1 LLLSVAGAL
10 LGLWLA
16 EGRLSKAWAKAA
28 SAVLGAALTLVA
40 GTLLGWLDRWLP
52 VYGYGTLILAGFLL
66 GVWLAARRSA
76 AIGIAP
82 HHCLDLGL
90 WGVVGGLFGARLFYV
105 IQYWSHY
112 SPFGPEGPR
121 GLLRVFAF
129 WEGGLVF
136 FGAFVA
142 AILTAVFYCRRH
154 HLPTLPFLDLAA
166 PSLIAGQAL
175 GRLGCFMRGCCFG
188 KETALPWAV
197 RFPPESE
204 AYSDY
209 AARGLLPAGSAFTAP
224 LHPTQLYA
232 FLGAALAAAFLYAFW
247 RRRRFDGQVFGLML
261 VLAGVTR
268 FFEEFLRA
276 DVEAAFPSISES
288 LTVAQWFSLLLVP
301 AGVAWLAF
309 VARRARNA
317 KPRS

>member
-1 LLLSVAGAL
+1 M
-10 LGLWLA
+10 
-16 EGRLSKAWAKAA
+16 
-28 SAVLGAALTLVA
+28 
-40 GTLLGWLDRWLP
+40 
-52 VYGYGTLILAGFLL
+52 LAGFLL

-90 WGVVGGLFGARLFYV
+90 WGVVGGLLGARVFYV

-112 SPFGPEGPR
+112 SPLGPGGPWR
-121 GLLRVFAF
+121 LLRVFAY

-142 AILTAVFYCRRH
+142 AILTAVLYCRRYR
-154 HLPTLPFLDLAA
+154 LPTLPLLDLAA
-166 PSLIAGQAL
+166 PSLIAGQAVW
-175 GRLGCFMRGCCFG
+175 RLGCLMRGCCFG

-209 AARGLLPAGSAFTAP
+209 ATRGLLPSGGAYTAA

-261 VLAGVTR
+261 VLAGITR

-276 DVEAAFPSISES
+276 DVQAAFPALSAS

-301 AGVAWLAF
+301 AGVAWLVHA
-309 VARRARNA
+309 ARRAV
-317 KPRS
+317 